1 MKLRRVVYTSKA
13 TSQFNKRDL
22 LDLLHDSRAYNSLD
36 HISGVLIHKDGYF
49 LQIIEGECDKIIEL
63 LGRLVI
69 DKRHSHFNIISDD
82 TVDNRLFSKWAMG
95 CADFNDPSLSMIPG
109 ILRNFENPKVA
120 HQLSDQLPAIAN
132 FLHDNLSEEQVYG

>member
-1 MKLRRVVYTSKA
+1 
-13 TSQFNKRDL
+13 
-22 LDLLHDSRAYNSLD
+22 
-36 HISGVLIHKDGYF
+36 
-49 LQIIEGECDKIIEL
+49 
-63 LGRLVI
+63 
-69 DKRHSHFNIISDD
+69 
-82 TVDNRLFSKWAMG
+82 MG